1 MIGTCVAPEPTTAI
15 AELLERWSRTN
26 PDSDSGPTRALN
38 DRALLAP
45 LREFLGR
52 RGKQLRGW
60 LVDLGFRLGGGAAG
74 ACPAELALMV
84 EALHAGSLIIDD
96 IEDGSEERR
105 GAAALHKLYG
115 VPVALNAGNWL
126 YFWPQVLLAEMPLPD
141 HVRLRAHEC
150 IAKCLLRCHAGQALD
165 LTVRVW
171 DVPQG
176 DVLAVVRAIAE
187 QKTGGLLELA
197 SALGAIAAGA
207 DRARVDAIGRFG
219 REVGLGLQMLDD
231 LSGVLADARRHKGVE
246 DLQHG
251 RATWIWAWLSEDVDP
266 ATYRGLIEELRACG
280 STADGPIERVR
291 EHIGDAGLR
300 RARAQLDCAVAALRA
315 AGGDDLRAHEVAR
328 ELAWLERCY
337 VPT

>member
-1 MIGTCVAPEPTTAI
+1 MTAACAAPEPNTAI
-15 AELLERWSRTN
+15 LELLERWSRTA
-26 PDSDSGPTRALN
+26 PDFAPGPTRALN
-38 DRALLAP
+38 ERALLDP
-45 LREFLGR
+45 LRDFLGR
-52 RGKQLRGW
+52 RGKQFRGW
-60 LVDLGFRLGGGAAG
+60 LVDLGFRLAGGATG
-74 ACPAELALMV
+74 ACPTDLASMV

-126 YFWPQVLLAEMPLPD
+126 YFWPQVLLSEMPLPD
-141 HVRLRAHEC
+141 DVRLRAHEC

-176 DVLAVVRAIAE
+176 DVLAVVRVITE
-187 QKTGGLLELA
+187 QKTGSLLELA

-207 DRARVDAIGRFG
+207 DRSRVDAIGRFG

-246 DLQHG
+246 DFQHG
-251 RATWIWAWLSEDVDP
+251 RATWIWAWLSEDVD
-266 ATYRGLIEELRACG
+266 AGTYRGLIEELRACG
-280 STADGPIERVR
+280 GTGDGPIERVR
-291 EHIGDAGLR
+291 EHLGDAGLR
-300 RARAQLDCAVAALRA
+300 RARAQLDSALAALRA
-315 AGGDDLRAHEVAR
+315 AGGDDLRAHEVAV
-328 ELAWLERCY
+328 ELAWLERFY